1 MMPTPDILIR
11 RAQTT
16 DLLALRVLY
25 QQLDD
30 IHAMA
35 EPDVVPTH
43 EQAPRAVTDLERTIP
58 DDVVFVATVPGVDDG
73 ADSVVGFAHIR
84 VIDLGDLFRFAKVP
98 EVENLSVLEGVRGQ
112 GIGKL
117 LMRACEGWALEAGY
131 PEIWVTAWS
140 FNEPA
145 AGLYR
150 GEGFVPL
157 STRFR
162 KRIVPGSP

>member
-1 MMPTPDILIR
+1 MPTPDITIR
-11 RAQTT
+11 RAEAA
-16 DLLALRVLY
+16 DLPGLQVLY

-30 IHAMA
+30 VHAVA

-43 EQAPRAVTDLERTIP
+43 DQAPRALTDLERTIAG
-58 DDVVFVATVPGVDDG
+58 DIVFVATLRGVDDRRE
-73 ADSVVGFAHIR
+73 AVVGFAQVK
-84 VIDLGDLFRFAKVP
+84 VIDLGELFVFPKVP
-98 EVENLSVLEGVRGQ
+98 EVENLAVLEGIRGR
-112 GIGKL
+112 GVGRL
-117 LMRACEGWALEAGY
+117 LMRACERWASAAGY
-131 PEIWVTAWS
+131 PELWVTAWS

-162 KRIVPGSP
+162 KRLVPGSH